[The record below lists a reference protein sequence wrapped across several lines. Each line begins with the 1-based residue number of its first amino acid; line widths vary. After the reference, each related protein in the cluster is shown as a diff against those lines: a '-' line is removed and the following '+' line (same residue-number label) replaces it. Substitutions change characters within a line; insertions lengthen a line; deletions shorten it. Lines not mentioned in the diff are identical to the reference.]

1 MPEHAS
7 LDGRLLLWAIAGA
20 MVAATF
26 AGTAAWFGF
35 RSLIPSLESAVAI
48 QIVVAVVYGTLTASF
63 LYAFRPVN
71 DFPLDLKFTSVK
83 HLGLAV
89 LSLLGLIGAAVVIY
103 LLLTPITGGLTE
115 STRQL
120 LSVATDAKR
129 LDGQPGAAWVV
140 AIARGCLI
148 VPVFEEL
155 FFRGLLLGW
164 LRKRLANRSAIAVSA
179 ALFALMHGYPIAL
192 PYAFVAGLFTGW
204 VRVRTGSTLNSIVMH
219 VFNNVLFLFLGLSL
233 VK

>member
-71 DFPLDLKFTSVK
+71 DFPLDLKFTSAK

-89 LSLLGLIGAAVVIY
+89 LAWFGLVGAALAVY
-103 LLLTPITGGLTE
+103 LPLIPVTGALSE
-115 STRQL
+115 SVRQI
-120 LSVATDAKR
+120 LSVATDVKR
-129 LDGQPGAAWVV
+129 LNGQPAPA
-140 AIARGCLI
+140 
-148 VPVFEEL
+148 
-155 FFRGLLLGW
+155 
-164 LRKRLANRSAIAVSA
+164 
-179 ALFALMHGYPIAL
+179 
-192 PYAFVAGLFTGW
+192 
-204 VRVRTGSTLNSIVMH
+204 
-219 VFNNVLFLFLGLSL
+219 
-233 VK
+233 